1 MVQAVGAMEQ
11 GVATERVEVLG
22 EVLVGVASTM
32 ATGMVLVVV
41 V

>member
-1 MVQAVGAMEQ
+1 MEQ
-11 GVATERVEVLG
+11 GVATERVEVLR